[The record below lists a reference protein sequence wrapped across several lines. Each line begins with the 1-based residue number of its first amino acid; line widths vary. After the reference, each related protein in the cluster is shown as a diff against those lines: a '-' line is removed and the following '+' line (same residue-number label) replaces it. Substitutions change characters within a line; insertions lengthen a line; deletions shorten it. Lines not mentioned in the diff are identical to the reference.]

1 MPDKRPGRLPLFSL
15 PLSLGWTAAFCA
27 NMGGGLRLCLGMAW
41 PRGGGG
47 GVWRPFGPPN
57 QRAQGPKA
65 PAPFVCASRTR
76 RPPAGPGQCS
86 PTGGRP
92 HRFYQTKQRAAQ
104 RVARR
109 RGAGGLANGAHGGAE
124 GHQRQLCQL
133 KVLFPPGDA
142 DDGDAPQAA
151 KHKGFDS
158 QGQAA
163 DQQPD
168 DVGQ

>member
-1 MPDKRPGRLPLFSL
+1 MKTSKKWRKPLFRQ
-15 PLSLGWTAAFCA
+15 PG
-27 NMGGGLRLCLGMAW
+27 
-41 PRGGGG
+41 
-47 GVWRPFGPPN
+47 
-57 QRAQGPKA
+57 AQGPKA

-86 PTGGRP
+86 PTGRP
-92 HRFYQTKQRAAQ
+92 HRFPQQNSEPHS
-104 RVARR
+104 V
-109 RGAGGLANGAHGGAE
+109 GLAGGLANGAHGGAE

>member
-1 MPDKRPGRLPLFSL
+1 MPDKRLGRLPLFSL

-27 NMGGGLRLCLGMAW
+27 NMGGGLRLCLGVAW
-41 PRGGGG
+41 PRGGAAAFGG
-47 GVWRPFGPPN
+47 PSGRQTKGRRGQRPLRPLCAL
-57 QRAQGPKA
+57 RA
-65 PAPFVCASRTR
+65 PAAPPRGQANAALPVGRIGFPNKTASRTACGSQKGSR
-76 RPPAGPGQCS
+76 
-86 PTGGRP
+86 
-92 HRFYQTKQRAAQ
+92 
-104 RVARR
+104 
-109 RGAGGLANGAHGGAE
+109 GLANGAHGGAE

>member
-1 MPDKRPGRLPLFSL
+1 MPDKRLGRPLCFPCRCLLGGQRLFARTWGGRPAALPGD
-15 PLSLGWTAAFCA
+15 
-27 NMGGGLRLCLGMAW
+27 GLA
-41 PRGGGG
+41 PRGGG
-47 GVWRPFGPPN
+47 GVWRPSGPPN

-76 RPPAGPGQCS
+76 RPPRGQANAAL
-86 PTGGRP
+86 PVVGRIG
-92 HRFYQTKQRAAQ
+92 FTKQNSEPHS
-104 RVARR
+104 VWL
-109 RGAGGLANGAHGGAE
+109 AGGLANGAHGGAE

>member
-1 MPDKRPGRLPLFSL
+1 MPDKRPGRLPLFFL

-27 NMGGGLRLCLGMAW
+27 NMGWAACGFAW
-41 PRGGGG
+41 GWPGPAGGG
-47 GVWRPFGPPN
+47 GVWRPSGPPN

-76 RPPAGPGQCS
+76 RPPAGPGQSS

>member
-47 GVWRPFGPPN
+47 GVWRPFRPPN

-76 RPPAGPGQCS
+76 RPPPRGQANAAL
-86 PTGGRP
+86 PVVGRIG
-92 HRFYQTKQRAAQ
+92 FTKQNSEPHS
-104 RVARR
+104 VW
-109 RGAGGLANGAHGGAE
+109 LAE
-124 GHQRQLCQL
+124 GE
-133 KVLFPPGDA
+133 
-142 DDGDAPQAA
+142 
-151 KHKGFDS
+151 
-158 QGQAA
+158 QGA
-163 DQQPD
+163 
-168 DVGQ
+168 

>member
-1 MPDKRPGRLPLFSL
+1 MPDKRLGRPLCFPCRCLLGGQRLFARTWGAACGFAWGWPGPAGGAAAFGGPPGRQTKGRRGQRPLR
-15 PLSLGWTAAFCA
+15 PLCA
-27 NMGGGLRLCLGMAW
+27 LR
-41 PRGGGG
+41 
-47 GVWRPFGPPN
+47 
-57 QRAQGPKA
+57 A
-65 PAPFVCASRTR
+65 PAA
-76 RPPAGPGQCS
+76 PPAGPGQCS

>member
-1 MPDKRPGRLPLFSL
+1 MPDKRLGRPLCFPCRCLLGGQRLFARTWGGRPAALPGD
-15 PLSLGWTAAFCA
+15 
-27 NMGGGLRLCLGMAW
+27 GLA
-41 PRGGGG
+41 PRGGG
-47 GVWRPFGPPN
+47 GVWRPSGPPN

-86 PTGGRP
+86 PTGRP

>member
-41 PRGGGG
+41 PRGGAAAFG
-47 GVWRPFGPPN
+47 GPPGRQTKGRRG
-57 QRAQGPKA
+57 QRPLRPLCALRA
-65 PAPFVCASRTR
+65 PAA
-76 RPPAGPGQCS
+76 PPAGPGQCS